1 MSDHHHE
8 PKDLYYHDLFQY
20 DDQGQL
26 NGGMIMNNAKVSG
39 SSISSPA
46 YNNLLQGFDVSSYM
60 NAGYTEYNSLATAF
74 GLSSSTSDH
83 DVFSSIDEG
92 NHQKP
97 ADNPGYLGGGGGGH
111 ASSDGEVL
119 VTPNSSVSSSSGES
133 GAEENSGIKN
143 KKDRQIP
150 KGSSEEGGDVHSPK
164 KSSKIVKKKG
174 EKRQREPRF
183 AFMTKSEVDHL
194 EDGYR
199 WRKYGQKAVKNSP
212 YPRSYYRCTTQKCG
226 VKKRV
231 ERSFEDPSTVITTYE
246 GQHNHPIPATLR
258 GSININAAHHHHAFF
273 SPSSM
278 YASAA
283 ATTSSSGP
291 SFPQEY
297 LFQMAQPQMMMM
309 RNDGGGAGA
318 GVYSSRNVNVPQQ
331 YHQLSTDQYG
341 LLQDVVPSMFFK
353 QEP

>member
-20 DDQGQL
+20 DDHGQL
-26 NGGMIMNNAKVSG
+26 NGGMIMNNPKVSG
-39 SSISSPA
+39 SSSPA
-46 YNNLLQGFDVSSYM
+46 YNNLLQGFDVPSYM
-60 NAGYTEYNSLATAF
+60 NTSFTEYNSLATAF
-74 GLSSSTSDH
+74 GLSSSPSDH
-83 DVFSSIDEG
+83 EVFSSIDEG

-97 ADNPGYLGGGGGGH
+97 VDNIGYLGGGGGH
-111 ASSDGEVL
+111 VSSDGEVH
-119 VTPNSSVSSSSGES
+119 VTPNSSVSSSSAEA
-133 GAEENSGIKN
+133 GAEEDSGNKS
-143 KKDRQIP
+143 KKDRQQP

-174 EKRQREPRF
+174 EKKQREPRF

-258 GSININAAHHHHAFF
+258 GSININAAHHHHALF

-283 ATTSSSGP
+283 PTTSSSGP
-291 SFPQEY
+291 SFPHEY
-297 LFQMAQPQMMMM
+297 LFQMATPQMMM
-309 RNDGGGAGA
+309 RSDGGGAGA
-318 GVYSSRNVNVPQQ
+318 GGFYSSRNVNVPQQ
-331 YHQLSTDQYG
+331 YHQLSADQYG

>member
-20 DDQGQL
+20 DDHGQL
-26 NGGMIMNNAKVSG
+26 NGGMIMNSPKVSG
-39 SSISSPA
+39 SSSPA
-46 YNNLLQGFDVSSYM
+46 YNNINPLQGFDVPSYL
-60 NAGYTEYNSLATAF
+60 NTSFTEYSSLATAF

-83 DVFSSIDEG
+83 EVFSSIDEG

-97 ADNPGYLGGGGGGH
+97 ADNNLGYLRGGGGGH
-111 ASSDGEVL
+111 VSSDGEVL
-119 VTPNSSVSSSSGES
+119 MTPNSSVSSSSGEA
-133 GAEENSGIKN
+133 GAEEGDSGNKN
-143 KKDRQIP
+143 KKDRQKP

-174 EKRQREPRF
+174 EKKQREPRF

-273 SPSSM
+273 SPQSM

-283 ATTSSSGP
+283 TTTSSSGP

-297 LFQMAQPQMMMM
+297 LFQMAQQPQMMM
-309 RNDGGGAGA
+309 RNDGGGG
-318 GVYSSRNVNVPQQ
+318 GVYTSRNVNVPQQ
-331 YHQLSTDQYG
+331 YHQLSGDQYG